1 MGMSEGEIDEELAAD
16 ASRRAK
22 QADLEQGQGNDADRS
37 RQGSQ
42 EGSDGTDQNGPGQEA
57 RQALDLAGQTLAD
70 ASDSPL
76 EGNGKGLLVTWR
88 NHGKSTES

>member
-22 QADLEQGQGNDADRS
+22 QVDLEQGQGNDAGRA

-57 RQALDLAGQTLAD
+57 RPSLELAGNRRIWIA
-70 ASDSPL
+70 
-76 EGNGKGLLVTWR
+76 R
-88 NHGKSTES
+88 